1 MNRPIPQGR
10 YLPAVRHNDIIY
22 TSGMTPRTDGVL
34 VYSGK
39 IQVSKPIETYR
50 KAVRLATKNAL
61 LSAQTVLQKNEKIS
75 LILHLSVYL
84 NTEQGFS
91 EHSKIAD
98 YASALLIKELGV
110 DGIGSRVA
118 VGVATLPS
126 NALVEI
132 ALVCA
137 VSQS

>member
-1 MNRPIPQGR
+1 
-10 YLPAVRHNDIIY
+10 
-22 TSGMTPRTDGVL
+22 MTPRTDGVL